1 MNLSIQEFYENNIV
15 DPDFDETLHL
25 KWKPEAKDFYQ
36 PFCKE
41 NSIDDKHRLFFHYM
55 SHVLPQESQDII
67 NFYLYHDVDK
77 DFDHKTYL
85 QSNPHT
91 KNFYKEYC
99 DKNGI
104 SDRERLFYH
113 SYFYFSD
120 DKSKAKKIRITSY
133 VDLLKSYYFRIRH
146 LADLELK
153 TIDQFLPPHR
163 SFAKQYDKYLKRG
176 QDISK
181 DSSIC
186 VVGLARNC
194 DEALEKSINSI
205 QSIQCKEL
213 KLFIFENDS
222 EDNTKDIL
230 LDNEKKYDNMQIK
243 CISNKREYLQDM
255 SLNRTTHLAEY
266 RNICIEWV
274 KDNCSDYDYV
284 MVLDLD
290 ADLGFSVEGIYNSI
304 GWFHSLDNA
313 GGIGSYSL
321 CFSQQ
326 RQLAHYDSFA
336 SRLNDWEPNIDY
348 DKQRQWFTNWHPLI
362 GSDPVRFNSCF
373 GGLSIYKTE
382 AFLSGRYG
390 AELGS
395 EHVQFHKKLYENGY
409 KMYLNPSSRFFA
421 VFNNY
426 K

>member
-1 MNLSIQEFYENNIV
+1 M
-15 DPDFDETLHL
+15 
-25 KWKPEAKDFYQ
+25 
-36 PFCKE
+36 
-41 NSIDDKHRLFFHYM
+41 
-55 SHVLPQESQDII
+55 
-67 NFYLYHDVDK
+67 
-77 DFDHKTYL
+77 
-85 QSNPHT
+85 
-91 KNFYKEYC
+91 
-99 DKNGI
+99 
-104 SDRERLFYH
+104 FYH

-120 DKSKAKKIRITSY
+120 DKSKAEKIRITSY

-153 TIDQFLPPHR
+153 TIDQFLPSHR

-304 GWFHSLDNA
+304 GWFRSLDNA

-321 CFSQQ
+321 CFNRQ

-348 DKQRQWFTNWHPLI
+348 DKQRRWFTNWHPLI